1 LEHRDEEEVQVVG
14 KMLGSPK
21 AWAPLLAVV
30 ILAFFYFLVNFGAAR
45 SPVENTRDL
54 PVAIVNEDMGAEA
67 GGEHI
72 ELGDEVLKEATTSE
86 EIGDKVEW
94 TRLESRQGALREI
107 AEGRY
112 YGALVIP
119 KDYSRSVA
127 ELLSDPTR
135 REAARIEILAN
146 RSAGPFASRTVEEI
160 LSGIVRS
167 ASRATSERITGTLE
181 ARGVRVSPQRAAVLG
196 EPVVAKLTDAQP
208 TGENSGRGLMPFYLV
223 FTALILGFIGA
234 NAIYGGLTA
243 MVEALAVRAG
253 RIPSRVGLIFAATV
267 LGLVLAPLLG
277 AVEALVAFGYY
288 GVHNE
293 AGAFYTFLFLA
304 LVAAVSL
311 FLALVLLA
319 ALGPRGGIL
328 TGSLLIISVGLA
340 TSGGTTPVQ
349 NLPTFF
355 RALSGVLPFE
365 YMTEGTRALLFY
377 GGQLDAGLG
386 DALQVL
392 LTYLV
397 GAVLLGGSISLA
409 RDRLARRAKLAQV
422 AGSGLEREAATTP
435 SASAE
440 TGEGRREG

>member
-1 LEHRDEEEVQVVG
+1 MVG

-21 AWAPLLAVV
+21 VWAPLLAVV
-30 ILAFFYFLVNFGAAR
+30 ILAFLYFLVNFGAAR

-54 PVAIVNEDMGAEA
+54 PVAIVNEDVGDEF
-67 GGEHI
+67 GGEHV
-72 ELGDEVLKEATTSE
+72 ELGDEVLKGATTSE

-94 TRLESRQGALREI
+94 TRLSSRQGALRGI

-119 KDYSRSVA
+119 KDYSRSVVK
-127 ELLSDPTR
+127 LLNNPTR
-135 REAARIEILAN
+135 QGAEPARIEILAN
-146 RSAGPFASRTVEEI
+146 PSAGPFASGTVEEI
-160 LSGIVRS
+160 LTGIVRS
-167 ASRATSERITGTLE
+167 TSRTTSERITGALE

-196 EPVVAKLTDAQP
+196 EPVVAKFTDAQP

-243 MVEALAVRAG
+243 MIEALAVRTG
-253 RIPSRVGLIFAATV
+253 RVPSRVGLIFAATV
-267 LGLVLAPLLG
+267 LGFVLAPLLG
-277 AVEALVAFGYY
+277 AVESLVAFGFY
-288 GVHNE
+288 GVHCE
-293 AGAFYTFLFLA
+293 AGALYTFLFLA

-311 FLALVLLA
+311 FLALILLA

-340 TSGGTTPVQ
+340 TSDGTTPVE
-349 NLPTFF
+349 NLPAFF
-355 RALSGVLPFE
+355 RALAGVLPFG

-377 GGQLDAGLG
+377 GGRLDAGLG

-392 LTYLV
+392 LAYLV

-409 RDRLARRAKLAQV
+409 RDRLARRARLAGV
-422 AGSGLEREAATTP
+422 AGFSPKREAATAP
-435 SASAE
+435 SAAAQ
-440 TGEGRREG
+440 TGETRREA

>member
-1 LEHRDEEEVQVVG
+1 MVG
-14 KMLGSPK
+14 KMLGSSK

-45 SPVENTRDL
+45 SPAENTRDL
-54 PVAIVNEDMGAEA
+54 PVAIVNEDVGAEF

-72 ELGDEVLKEATTSE
+72 ELGDEVFKEATTSE
-86 EIGDKVEW
+86 EIGDKVKW
-94 TRLESRQGALREI
+94 TRLSSRQGALRGI

-127 ELLSDPTR
+127 ELLGDPTSGG
-135 REAARIEILAN
+135 AGPARIEILAN
-146 RSAGPFASRTVEEI
+146 PSAGPFASSTVEEI
-160 LSGIVRS
+160 LTGIVRS
-167 ASRATSERITGTLE
+167 ASRTTSERITGALE
-181 ARGVRVSPQRAAVLG
+181 GRGVRVSPQRAAVLG

-208 TGENSGRGLMPFYLV
+208 IGENSGRGLMPFYLV

-234 NAIYGGLTA
+234 NAIYGGLAA
-243 MVEALAVRAG
+243 MVEALALRAG
-253 RIPSRVGLIFAATV
+253 RVAYRVRLIFAATV
-267 LGLVLAPLLG
+267 LGLVLALLLG
-277 AVEALVAFGYY
+277 AVEALVAFGFY

-349 NLPTFF
+349 NLPAFF
-355 RALSGVLPFE
+355 RALAGVLPFE

-377 GGQLDAGLG
+377 GGRLDAGLG
-386 DALQVL
+386 DALRVL
-392 LTYLV
+392 LAYLV

-422 AGSGLEREAATTP
+422 AGPGPERGAATAP
-435 SASAE
+435 SAATE
-440 TGEGRREG
+440 TGETRREA

>member
-1 LEHRDEEEVQVVG
+1 VVG
-14 KMLGSPK
+14 KMLGSSK

-54 PVAIVNEDMGAEA
+54 PVALVDEDAGAES
-67 GGEHI
+67 GGEHVD
-72 ELGDEVLKEATTSE
+72 LGDEVLKGATTSE
-86 EIGDKVEW
+86 QIGDKVEW
-94 TRLESRQGALREI
+94 TRLSSRQEALRGI
-107 AEGRY
+107 SEGRY

-119 KDYSRSVA
+119 KDYSRNVA
-127 ELLSDPTR
+127 ELLGDSTR
-135 REAARIEILAN
+135 GSAEPARIEILAN
-146 RSAGPFASRTVEEI
+146 PSAGPFASSTVEEI
-160 LSGIVRS
+160 LSGIVTS
-167 ASRATSERITGTLE
+167 ASRATSERITGVLA
-181 ARGVRVSPQRAAVLG
+181 ARGAQVSPQRAAVLG

-208 TGENSGRGLMPFYLV
+208 IGENSGRGLMPFYLV

-243 MVEALAVRAG
+243 IVEALAARSQRVPSHVR
-253 RIPSRVGLIFAATV
+253 LIFAATV
-267 LGLVLAPLLG
+267 LGLVLALLLG
-277 AVEALVAFGYY
+277 AVEAFVAFGFY
-288 GVHNE
+288 GVHHE
-293 AGAFYTFLFLA
+293 AGSFYTLLFLA

-311 FLALVLLA
+311 FLALALLA

-349 NLPTFF
+349 NLPAFF

-377 GGQLDAGLG
+377 GGRLDAGLG

-392 LTYLV
+392 LAYLV
-397 GAVLLGGSISLA
+397 GAVLLGASISVA
-409 RDRLARRAKLAQV
+409 RDRLARRTQLAQM
-422 AGSGLEREAATTP
+422 AKSGLEREAPTVP
-435 SASAE
+435 SIFTQKGE
-440 TGEGRREG
+440 TRRDG